1 MKRQTMVLTIKNML
15 DHLEDIYSNEL
26 KAEYLLYELEKLG
39 IRPPVTVQITKSL
52 VEEKIVN
59 IESWEE

>member
-39 IRPPVTVQITKSL
+39 IRPPVTVKIIKSL
-52 VEEKIVN
+52 VEEKVIT